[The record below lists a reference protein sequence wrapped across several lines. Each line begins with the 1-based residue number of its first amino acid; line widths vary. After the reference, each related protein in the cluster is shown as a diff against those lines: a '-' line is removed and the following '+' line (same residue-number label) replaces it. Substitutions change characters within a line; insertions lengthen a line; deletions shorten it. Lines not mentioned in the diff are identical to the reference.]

1 MSPSNTTTKR
11 KRSFGDE
18 LDPNLS
24 DELDP
29 RIKKFLGGRNDVSGK
44 ENLDPKAAN
53 RCGAPVKKKS
63 KNSARGSE
71 IVTSIE
77 EVQVGSGQDQDENS
91 PNSVKASSTDRS
103 APQDQED
110 MLDQTPPEYDS
121 GPDDVPEKT
130 KGHVECRDVLIA
142 GMSYALENLATIG
155 DLLYK
160 PGGAVRV
167 YMAHSG
173 MNDENL
179 NSVVELM
186 RVSNRAHKRLLEYC
200 SRIQRESK

>member
-24 DELDP
+24 GELDP

-53 RCGAPVKKKS
+53 RCGASVKKKS
-63 KNSARGSE
+63 KNSARGLE

-77 EVQVGSGQDQDENS
+77 DVQVGSGQDQDENS

-110 MLDQTPPEYDS
+110 MLNQTPPEYDS
-121 GPDDVPEKT
+121 GPNDVPEKT
-130 KGHVECRDVLIA
+130 KGHVESR
-142 GMSYALENLATIG
+142 
-155 DLLYK
+155 
-160 PGGAVRV
+160 R
-167 YMAHSG
+167 SG
-173 MNDENL
+173 
-179 NSVVELM
+179 
-186 RVSNRAHKRLLEYC
+186 
-200 SRIQRESK
+200 